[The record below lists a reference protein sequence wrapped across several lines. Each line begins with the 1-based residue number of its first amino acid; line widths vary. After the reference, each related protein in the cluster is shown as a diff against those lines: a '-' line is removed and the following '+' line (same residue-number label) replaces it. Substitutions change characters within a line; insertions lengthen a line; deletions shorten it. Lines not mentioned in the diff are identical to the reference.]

1 MLRNNP
7 LPLPRLDEGLPTK
20 NEQPYLGLQ
29 KRRQFLRVQGTGTR
43 FRRRHL
49 VLLVLANDVET
60 SRVGF
65 TVSKRVGNAVVRNR
79 VRRRLREGVR
89 GNSPILCAGMD
100 YVIIA
105 LPQSARVEFKVLCS
119 ELSSLLQEVEAWAS
133 RRVS

>member
-1 MLRNNP
+1 M
-7 LPLPRLDEGLPTK
+7 
-20 NEQPYLGLQ
+20 NERPYLGLQ
-29 KRRQFLRVQGTGTR
+29 KRRQFLRVQGAGTR

-60 SRVGF
+60 PRVGY

-105 LPQSARVEFKVLCS
+105 LPQSARMEFGVLCN
-119 ELSSLLQEVEAWAS
+119 ELSSLLQEVRGWVS
-133 RRVS
+133 RRES